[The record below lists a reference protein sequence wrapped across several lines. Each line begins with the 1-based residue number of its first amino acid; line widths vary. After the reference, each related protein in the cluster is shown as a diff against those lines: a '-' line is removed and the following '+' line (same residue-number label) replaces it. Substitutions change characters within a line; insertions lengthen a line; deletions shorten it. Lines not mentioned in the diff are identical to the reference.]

1 MPLQIIAASWNWRPV
16 DVPCYNRTSPFSGRR
31 ETVRNLAEP
40 NAENV
45 AFMIEAI
52 KTKLRMASGAAMQA
66 SNFSLNKYE
75 DLRDVYEIV
84 AGKDKFSISEVEAIV
99 SELGQLREK

>member
-1 MPLQIIAASWNWRPV
+1 M
-16 DVPCYNRTSPFSGRR
+16 
-31 ETVRNLAEP
+31 RNLEEP
-40 NAENV
+40 NQENI
-45 AFMIEAI
+45 AYMIEEI

-66 SNFSLNKYE
+66 SNFSLDKYE

-99 SELGQLREK
+99 SELGQLRV

>member
-1 MPLQIIAASWNWRPV
+1 MQ
-16 DVPCYNRTSPFSGRR
+16 
-31 ETVRNLAEP
+31 NLAEP

-66 SNFSLNKYE
+66 SNFSLDKYE
-75 DLRDVYEIV
+75 DLLDIYEIV

-99 SELGQLREK
+99 SELGQLRESK

>member
-1 MPLQIIAASWNWRPV
+1 M
-16 DVPCYNRTSPFSGRR
+16 
-31 ETVRNLAEP
+31 RNLEEA
-40 NAENV
+40 NVENV
-45 AFMIEAI
+45 AFMIDTI
-52 KTKLRMASGAAMQA
+52 KNKLRMASGAAMQA
-66 SNFSLNKYE
+66 TNFSLEKYE